1 MRDLNLGVIGNCA
14 FAALVDREAR
24 VVWACYPRLDGDP
37 VFCALLDDG
46 DGGSFDIEVAGS
58 ARTSQAYDRNTAILE
73 TVVEDDRGAAARVT
87 DFVPRFK
94 QFGRVFRPPI
104 LVRRVTPERGAP
116 RLRVRI
122 RPRFSYGSAAPA
134 MTVGSNHL
142 RYIGLHHTLRLTTD
156 APVSYIAEETTFV
169 LDQPLWFILGPDE
182 TLRDSASGTGQAFL
196 DRTRGYW
203 HDWVRYLSV
212 PFDWQDV
219 VIRAAII
226 LKLCS
231 FEESGAIVAALTT
244 SIPEA
249 PHSGRNWD
257 YRMCWMRDAYFVVQA
272 LNRLGATKTME
283 DFIRYVTN
291 VGELEP
297 GRPLRP
303 VYPIIPGSAPAETE
317 APGLTGYRGMGP
329 VRIGNAAGDQVQND
343 GYGNVIL
350 AATQMFFDQRLPQA
364 GDAGL
369 YARLELL
376 GEQALIH
383 ALEPDAGLWE
393 YRTRQRV
400 HTHSAVMCWAAC
412 DRLSKIANIL
422 GARKKAARWRAD
434 AARLRA
440 VIVERAW
447 DADKGSFVDGLGGG
461 HVDASLLLLAELG
474 FLSPRDPRFIATV
487 DAVTRTL
494 RRGDYLLRYAADD
507 DFGVPTTAFTICTL
521 WYVDALAALGRFDEA
536 RSIFEAVL
544 ANRNDLGLMS
554 EDLEAGTGELWGNFP
569 QSYTHVGLINS
580 AMRLSRSWEEAFWRG
595 W

>member
-1 MRDLNLGVIGNCA
+1 MHDLNLGVVGNCS

-37 VFCALLDDG
+37 VFCALLDG
-46 DGGSFDIEVAGS
+46 ANSGSFDVEVAGR
-58 ARTSQAYDRNTAILE
+58 ARASQFYQHNTAILD
-73 TVVEDDRGAAARVT
+73 TVIEDDRGAAVRVT
-87 DFVPRFK
+87 DVVPRFK
-94 QFGRVFRPPI
+94 QFGRVFRPPT
-104 LVRRVTPERGAP
+104 LVRRVMPERGAP
-116 RLRVRI
+116 RVRFRL
-122 RPRFSYGSAAPA
+122 RPRFDYGASAPTI
-134 MTVGSNHL
+134 TVGSNHV
-142 RYIGLHHTLRLTTD
+142 RYVGSHQTLRLTTD
-156 APVSYIAEETTFV
+156 APVSYVADEATFI
-169 LDQPLWFILGPDE
+169 LDRPLWFLLGPDE
-182 TLRDSASGTGQAFL
+182 TLRGSVSGTGQAFL
-196 DRTRGYW
+196 DQTRGYW
-203 HDWVRYLSV
+203 HDWVRFLSV

-219 VIRAAII
+219 VIRAAIT

-231 FEESGAIVAALTT
+231 FEESGAVVAALTT

-249 PHSGRNWD
+249 PDSGRNWD

-283 DFIRYVTN
+283 EFIRYVTN
-291 VGELEP
+291 VADLEP
-297 GRPLRP
+297 DGPLRP
-303 VYPIIPGSAPAETE
+303 VYPIVPGSASLESE
-317 APGLTGYRGMGP
+317 ALALAGYRGMGP

-350 AATQMFFDQRLPQA
+350 AATQMFFDHRLPQA
-364 GDAGL
+364 GDAQL
-369 YARLELL
+369 FTRLQQL
-376 GEQALIH
+376 GEQALAR
-383 ALEPDAGLWE
+383 ALQPDAGLWE

-412 DRLSKIANIL
+412 DRLAKIAGVL
-422 GARKKAARWRAD
+422 GLADTADRWRAQ
-434 AARLRA
+434 ATRLRA

-447 DADKGSFVDGLGGG
+447 DASLGSFVDGLGGG

-494 RRGDYLLRYAADD
+494 RRGDFLLRYAADD
-507 DFGVPTTAFTICTL
+507 DFGVPTSAFTICTL
-521 WYVDALAALGRFDEA
+521 WYVDALAALGRLDEA

-544 ANRNDLGLMS
+544 ACRNHLGLMS
-554 EDLEAGTGELWGNFP
+554 EDLEPGTGELWGNFP